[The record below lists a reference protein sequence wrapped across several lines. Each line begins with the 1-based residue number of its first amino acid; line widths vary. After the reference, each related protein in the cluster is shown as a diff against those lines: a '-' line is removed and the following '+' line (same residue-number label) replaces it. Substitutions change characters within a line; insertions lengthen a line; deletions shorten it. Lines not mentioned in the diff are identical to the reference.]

1 MTVFVSFFSSFLQVR
16 TRSGSDTRRGL
27 LGLSAVAAEA
37 GAWGAEGA
45 VAAVA
50 VLEGGAVRPGLG
62 LRERRRE
69 QRGETVREEGGRV
82 AQVRREA
89 GGQGAAYGVGGG
101 PALQPGGDARG
112 EAAYVALGEQ

>member
-1 MTVFVSFFSSFLQVR
+1 MVFVSFSSSFLQVR

-27 LGLSAVAAEA
+27 LGLSTVAAEA

-50 VLEGGAVRPGLG
+50 VLEGDRARPGLG
-62 LRERRRE
+62 LREGRRE
-69 QRGETVREEGGRV
+69 ERGETVCEEGGRV
-82 AQVRREA
+82 AQVRREVR
-89 GGQGAAYGVGGG
+89 GEGTAYGVGGC